1 MALQAPGAW
10 AVAAVA
16 AAVGGFFGAGGV
28 ALQTVF
34 VPWQMGELVA
44 VPDTV
49 SADAPRVEV
58 LETTHEFGTIGTGV
72 SGTHRFEV
80 RNVGN
85 RPLSLTRGSSSCS
98 CTVSDFES
106 SEAGASDSR
115 KAVLPGASTFVTVT
129 WRGKPPGGAFH
140 QQVTVLTDD
149 PRRPEI
155 VFVVEGTVVPTWRTV
170 PETIAVDQLA
180 TSASRHAS
188 AAVYTYGDGPPDI
201 TEISI
206 DGSDAEVF
214 FALSTT
220 PLPANEFA
228 AEPGATGGF
237 RIDVDI
243 RPGLPIGPLRRT
255 ITVTFTMP
263 DVVTADVPL
272 EGTVSGDLVIAGPG
286 WDASRQSLVLGTVS
300 GRSGFKRRIFLTAK
314 GPHRDAVRPVVRE
327 VEPPSM
333 DVTVGPGAPVGAGGV
348 IRFPIDLAI
357 SPGSRPANHLCS
369 EQGPAGRIVFDTGHP
384 DSPSLTIPV
393 CVAIGP

>member
-1 MALQAPGAW
+1 MALRAPGAW

-16 AAVGGFFGAGGV
+16 AAVGGFVGAGGV
-28 ALQTVF
+28 GLQTVF

-44 VPDTV
+44 LPDTV
-49 SADAPRVEV
+49 TADAARVEV

-106 SEAGASDSR
+106 SEGGASDSR
-115 KAVLPGASTFVTVT
+115 KVVLPGASTFVTVT
-129 WRGKPPGGAFH
+129 WQGKPPGGAFH

-155 VFVVEGTVVPTWRTV
+155 VFVVEGTVVPTWRSV
-170 PETIAVDQLA
+170 PETIAIDQLTA
-180 TSASRHAS
+180 SSSRHAS
-188 AAVYTYGDGPPDI
+188 TAIYTYGDGPPDI
-201 TEISI
+201 TGITI
-206 DGSDAEVF
+206 DGSDAEAF
-214 FALSTT
+214 FVLSTT
-220 PLPANEFA
+220 PLPADEIA

-263 DVVTADVPL
+263 DVVTVDVPL
-272 EGTVSGDLVIAGPG
+272 EGTVGGDLVIAGPG

-327 VEPPSM
+327 VEPRSIE
-333 DVTVGPGAPVGAGGV
+333 VTVGPGAPVGAGGV
-348 IRFPIDLAI
+348 IRFPIDLVI
-357 SPGSRPANHLCS
+357 SPDSRPANHLCS